1 MKNLVRAEHN
11 NYVCIFESI
20 KIHNLRIGISSKD
33 IFDDNNGLLNHIVD
47 FDLNQLK
54 QYCNAPLSCSF

>member
-1 MKNLVRAEHN
+1 MKKLVRAEHN

-54 QYCNAPLSCSF
+54 